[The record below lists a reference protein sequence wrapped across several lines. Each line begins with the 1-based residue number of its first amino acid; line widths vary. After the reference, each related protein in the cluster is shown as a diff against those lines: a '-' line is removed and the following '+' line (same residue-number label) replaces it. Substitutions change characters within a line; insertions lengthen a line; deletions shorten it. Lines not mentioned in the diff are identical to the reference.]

1 MDTGYTEVPP
11 MSRVSTGRLISVQS
25 LLPPASG
32 NRLERRRPPTFLFKP
47 DISGGGEGG
56 ARPSAAASEEEKR
69 CRHGGE
75 GERGLARISQ
85 AMPSLPLSLSLTV
98 TCFEDGGGGQTE
110 RKREEEVIGSQGR
123 EGEREGERGEDGP
136 LVERARSAQPPLL
149 AF

>member
-1 MDTGYTEVPP
+1 MPP
-11 MSRVSTGRLISVQS
+11 RRGGR
-25 LLPPASG
+25 
-32 NRLERRRPPTFLFKP
+32 
-47 DISGGGEGG
+47 
-56 ARPSAAASEEEKR
+56 
-69 CRHGGE
+69 E
-75 GERGLARISQ
+75 GERGASLASARPCH
-85 AMPSLPLSLSLTV
+85 PSLSLSLTV